1 MLYRKALTKT
11 PSVAPTFVGA
21 REAERKSE
29 MGSKPEELKCE
40 QMFSALPLIVDIAQ
54 RSRHVR
60 FVPQKAKYLT
70 QRPISALIRTSEVAS
85 GSTATSAQASPVR
98 RIWIAR

>member
-29 MGSKPEELKCE
+29 MGSKPEELNASRC
-40 QMFSALPLIVDIAQ
+40 FPLC
-54 RSRHVR
+54 
-60 FVPQKAKYLT
+60 P
-70 QRPISALIRTSEVAS
+70 
-85 GSTATSAQASPVR
+85 
-98 RIWIAR
+98 